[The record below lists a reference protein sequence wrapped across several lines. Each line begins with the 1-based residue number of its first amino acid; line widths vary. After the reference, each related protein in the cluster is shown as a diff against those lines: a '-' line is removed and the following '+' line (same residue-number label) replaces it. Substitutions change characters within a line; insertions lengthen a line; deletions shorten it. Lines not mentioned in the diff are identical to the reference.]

1 MTGRLGIFPVGSP
14 VAGHDHVRW
23 RLDHD
28 LELRL
33 YDPRRFG
40 SVHVRAADEAMEIDK
55 TFFRTTGPE
64 PFSEECSVEHLYTKA
79 RQRKQ
84 PIKTFLMDMKII
96 AGIGNIYAN
105 ESLFSAGINPSR
117 PAAGLSRCEWKRL
130 LSELRRIL
138 NHAIACGGSTISDYL
153 NASGERGLFQ
163 VHFKVYGKKGE
174 PCPQCGALI
183 EKTQLGG
190 RASYF
195 CPDCQK
201 K

>member
-105 ESLFSAGINPSR
+105 ESLFSAGTNLSR
-117 PAAGLSRCEWKRL
+117 PAAGLSRRDWKRL
-130 LSELRRIL
+130 LSGLRRIL